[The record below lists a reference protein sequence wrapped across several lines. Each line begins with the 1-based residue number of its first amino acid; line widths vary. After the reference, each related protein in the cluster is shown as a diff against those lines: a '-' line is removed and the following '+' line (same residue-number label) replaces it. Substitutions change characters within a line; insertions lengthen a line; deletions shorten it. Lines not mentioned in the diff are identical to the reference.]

1 VSLTSDALAAAEE
14 RGQPRTFSPMLAT
27 LTDERFSN
35 PDWIFERKFDG
46 ERCLAWRDSGKL
58 RLLSRNQKVINN
70 SYPELV
76 EALKEQSP
84 SSFIV
89 DGEIVAFEG
98 HITSFSRLQS
108 RMQIDSPER
117 ARRTGVAVYYYLFDI
132 VHFEGRD
139 LSSIPLRQRKALLR
153 DAFTFKDPI
162 RFTAHRNA
170 RGEEYFR
177 KACAKGWEG
186 IIAKRADSSYEQK
199 RSRRWLKFKCVAEQ
213 EFVIGGF
220 TEPKGG
226 RQGFG
231 ALLLGFHRDG
241 ELVYAGKVGT
251 GFDEQTLKQLRESL
265 NTLERKTS
273 AFAGEEPLGDKAHW
287 VSPKLVCQVA
297 FTEWTKDGKLRH
309 PRYLGLR
316 RDKDPGD
323 VVRESTAG

>member
-1 VSLTSDALAAAEE
+1 MSLTSDALAEAEE
-14 RGQPRTFSPMLAT
+14 SEQPLTFSPMLAT
-27 LTDERFSN
+27 LTDERFSD

-46 ERCLAWRDSGKL
+46 ERCLGWRDSSKL

-76 EALKEQSP
+76 EALNKQSP

-108 RMQIDSPER
+108 RMQIDDPER
-117 ARRTGVAVYYYLFDI
+117 ARRTGVTVYYYLFDL
-132 VHFEGRD
+132 VRLEARD

-153 DAFTFKDPI
+153 DAFTFKDPV
-162 RFTAHRNA
+162 RFTAHRNE

-186 IIAKRADSSYEQK
+186 IIAKRADSFYEQK
-199 RSRRWLKFKCVAEQ
+199 RSRQWLKFKCVAEQ

-220 TEPKGG
+220 TEPKGD

-241 ELVYAGKVGT
+241 ELIYAGKVGT
-251 GFDEQTLKQLRESL
+251 GFDEQALKQLRERL
-265 NTLERKTS
+265 DTLKRKTS
-273 AFAGEEPLGDKAHW
+273 AFAGGESFGQRAH
-287 VSPKLVCQVA
+287 
-297 FTEWTKDGKLRH
+297 
-309 PRYLGLR
+309 
-316 RDKDPGD
+316 
-323 VVRESTAG
+323 